1 MKPKFLLN
9 RRNSVLSAFSS
20 VIAFAMTLSG
30 VQGAPQTWA
39 GPAGGTWDNVTTN
52 WDAGVVWG
60 PNNDAVFG
68 VAGVGTVNN
77 AGVSVHNITF
87 NNTGFTIAGG
97 FLTLTGS
104 APTINTGTGVTA
116 TISSAV
122 AGTAGLAK
130 TGAGTLI
137 LGGTNSYTGGTT
149 ITAGTLFL
157 SGTGPLGITAN
168 TLSVTGGTLDLG
180 NTNQTVGATTLGG
193 SATIQST
200 VGTRELTTS
209 GVTVNGTGN
218 TIAASTFVT
227 GTVAISAGATLD
239 DNGSLTGSVTVAG
252 GGTLSGSGSGSVSG
266 TTGVTGGTINGSGL
280 NLIGLTTFNGAGNIL
295 SGTVNSTNGVTLAA
309 GAGLALNGALTG
321 TLAVGSGTLTGTG
334 GSVSGVTTLAG
345 GTINL
350 TSGTLGSLS
359 VAGGSWSG
367 NGSVTGAVTS
377 NSGTF
382 TIGAGANL
390 TANGG
395 LNVTGGSIFGTGT
408 ITGNV
413 NYTSATGS
421 SFGGVI
427 AGAGKTLTMNGPS
440 VLILTGVNTYTG
452 ATTITSGTLQVD
464 GTLAAGS
471 TVNIASGGS
480 LTGIGAVTG
489 SATLTGTGI
498 INKAGGT
505 IVGTLGVTGGSWNG
519 NGSVGGLITAT
530 GGTFAIGAGA
540 NLTASGSLFVGAGG
554 SIASGNSASTI
565 TGSVNYT
572 SSSNSTFGGV
582 IAGVGNNLTM
592 DGTGSTLTL
601 TGVNTYTGPTQIT
614 LGTLQV
620 DGSLAAGS
628 NLVVHNAGTLTGIGT
643 VNGNATLEGNGVINK
658 AGGSIVGTL
667 GVTGGNWN
675 GSGSV
680 GGPVTSSSGTFTI
693 GTGAD
698 LTANGGL
705 AVTGGSIAGT
715 GTITGNVNYT
725 SAAGSTFDG
734 VIAGGGK
741 TLTVN
746 SPGVLTLTGAS
757 TYTGATTIT
766 AGTLR
771 LDRLAANNTT
781 ILTDGN
787 TATTSDILISGG
799 TLEIAASEQIAK
811 TGSVNMSS
819 GALNFGSATGLTQSI
834 DHFTN
839 SGGVFTTGANTL
851 HGLGATLTWAG
862 GTNTV
867 SDGGL
872 FDDAHIVISGG
883 TNTVNGGATGGVL
896 RVNAGGLGLEMSNG
910 ATLTLNSDN
919 TVAGKLLL
927 LGDVSTSGNTTV
939 TIANSG
945 ANTHPGTVDLGA
957 GTRMFTVAD
966 GTATTDM
973 LVRAVITNGGLTK
986 AGAGTLALNA
996 ANTYTGA
1003 TTINAGTL
1011 DVEGS
1016 TAAGS
1021 TVAVGTAGT
1030 LSGAG
1035 TINGNATLTGNG
1047 VIDLTDPGSIQG
1059 NLDVT
1064 GGNWNGQ
1071 GKVVGTVTASS
1082 GTLTIGPVGNLDASN
1097 SGLNVTGTGSIV
1109 AANSSRVL
1117 GGNVNYTSSSDSTFI
1132 GVIAGIG
1139 KTLTMNA
1146 PGATLTLTGT
1156 NTYTGTTT
1164 VSAGTLKLAR
1174 GAADNSTIYATP
1186 STSDIIIN
1194 GGTLEIA
1201 ASEQIPDSHAIN
1213 MSSGFFNFGATSGLT
1228 ETIGRFTNSG
1238 GTFVTGANTLHGVGT
1253 TIIWSGGTNTVS
1265 NGGLVA
1271 DAHIVISGGTN
1282 TVEGGGVLRLDAP
1295 GMGLSTGLELF
1306 NGGTLTLKSDNAAA
1320 GKLLLLGN
1328 VNIMGDSTANI
1339 ISDVV
1344 NAHLGTIDLNGG
1356 TRTFMVADGAS
1367 PTDLY
1372 INAVITNGALTKDGA
1387 GTLFLS
1393 GTHTYTGLTTVT
1405 AGTLA
1410 ATGSIAGSLVNSG
1423 AVAPG
1428 GIGTIGTFTVNGN
1441 FTNNPGGTIA
1451 IDAGGASHDLLA
1463 VTGTA
1468 HLGGNLTVTR
1478 FGSQMTLGQTI
1489 QVIQAGT
1496 YDPQGIVFTANNFAD
1511 LIGFNPATGYIT
1523 DAGAASYTKASRT
1536 LGNLNTNQTAVY
1548 LSLYDDAY
1556 NLGTKNVFITQTATD
1571 YTIIRNGTILNGNGQ
1586 LVNAE
1591 LNVEAGAFNAATVNH
1606 LSPEVHRGMVD
1617 YTEQSLRTHVREGVD
1632 AAPISQVGKTQVF
1645 ATLHTSTAGA
1655 KDAANNASYDTEMN
1669 GATVGVRYD
1678 ITKDFQI
1685 GGLVGAD
1692 EGSIKGAMI
1701 HTDAVGTMFGA
1712 FGRYVLHEATKTTLT
1727 GSLSYGSFSYDATR
1741 ESYGGSAKADGIN
1754 SDAFEM
1760 SLGVRTVSFESGG
1773 LRLIPNASVR
1783 YLTGSVD
1790 GFVENSGPG
1799 AKLRVGSQEISSM
1812 QADLGVDIEYK
1823 VMDHL
1828 TLLGNVSYVTDF
1840 LDGNNNISAKFAAS
1854 GVDARGFTV
1863 TAPGVD
1869 DQGLVL
1875 SLGAQYDIN
1884 DNARIGLHYRNEFHQ
1899 SSRDAQTFGIGA
1911 SFGF

>member
-505 IVGTLGVTGGSWNG
+505 
-519 NGSVGGLITAT
+519 
-530 GGTFAIGAGA
+530 
-540 NLTASGSLFVGAGG
+540 
-554 SIASGNSASTI
+554 
-565 TGSVNYT
+565 
-572 SSSNSTFGGV
+572 
-582 IAGVGNNLTM
+582 
-592 DGTGSTLTL
+592 
-601 TGVNTYTGPTQIT
+601 
-614 LGTLQV
+614 
-620 DGSLAAGS
+620 
-628 NLVVHNAGTLTGIGT
+628 
-643 VNGNATLEGNGVINK
+643 
-658 AGGSIVGTL
+658 IVGTL

-1238 GTFVTGANTLHGVGT
+1238 GTCVTGANTLHGVGT